1 MTFTMVYIFLFW
13 KIEHY
18 SNEALALK
26 SIQAKNVSFP
36 QTQTGICCPSRSRNV
51 LEILQTILVK
61 ENEPSKISGRNNGT
75 ARHVSCK
82 FHYCFIMNA
91 PFVLQRRYR
100 NYSRLANRSQFR
112 SISNWNE
119 QVARSPHHSWN
130 TNWVGWAGNKR
141 ESGLGLVMLGPI
153 ARFV

>member
-36 QTQTGICCPSRSRNV
+36 QTQTGICCPSRSRTA
-51 LEILQTILVK
+51 LEIFGERKLTKQDLR
-61 ENEPSKISGRNNGT
+61 RNNGT